1 MSSEGRLPAIYIP
14 HGGGPWHVMKDA
26 FGDAAGYERLA
37 AYLAGLGGRL
47 RPRTKALLV
56 VSAHWEERKPTVH
69 FGPKPGM
76 LYDYYGFPEHTY
88 SLSWP
93 APGDPGLA
101 ARTEGL
107 LNAAGFQSGRETE
120 RGYDHGTFVP
130 MMVAFP
136 EANIPV
142 TQLSLVAG
150 LDPAT
155 HFDIGRALEP
165 LRDEGVLI
173 IGSGMSYHNMG
184 GFMSSDQRVS
194 SASKQFD
201 DWLARTV
208 SLEDP
213 EERRRVLLDWRKAP
227 AALECHPRS
236 EHLVPLFLVAG
247 AGGADPG
254 RQDYGAELMRVSV
267 SGHMFGQ

>member
-1 MSSEGRLPAIYIP
+1 MSSEERLPAVYIP

-26 FGDAAGYERLA
+26 FGDAAGYERLES
-37 AYLAGLGGRL
+37 YLSGLGARL
-47 RPRTKALLV
+47 KPRTKAFLV

-69 FGPKPGM
+69 FGPQPGM

-88 SLSWP
+88 KLSWP
-93 APGDPGLA
+93 APGDPALA

-107 LNAAGFQSGRETE
+107 LREAGFQSGRETD
-120 RGYDHGTFVP
+120 RGYDHGTVVP
-130 MMVAFP
+130 MMIAFP
-136 EANIPV
+136 EAKIPV
-142 TQLSLVAG
+142 AQLSLVSG

-184 GFMSSDQRVS
+184 GFMSSDPRVATGS
-194 SASKQFD
+194 REFD
-201 DWLARTV
+201 DWLAEAV
-208 SLEDP
+208 ALKDP
-213 EERRRVLLDWRKAP
+213 EERKQRLVAWKKAP

-247 AGGADPG
+247 AAGADPG
-254 RQDYGAELMRVSV
+254 RRDYGAELMRVSV
-267 SGHMFGQ
+267 SSHIFGQ